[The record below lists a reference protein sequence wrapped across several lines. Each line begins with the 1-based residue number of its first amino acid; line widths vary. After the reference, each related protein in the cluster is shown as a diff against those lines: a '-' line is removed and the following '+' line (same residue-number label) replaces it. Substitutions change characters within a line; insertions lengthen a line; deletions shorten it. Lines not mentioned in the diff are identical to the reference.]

1 MVRGRG
7 IRAHGSG
14 CPGLPAAQ
22 SRRRPVLPHRR
33 RAQAREARRSG
44 ALVAARH
51 ARGRLHAAACAPPE
65 VRLGLSRAQY
75 QRISPAARPRL
86 RRLHLGRRGD
96 PRHRRQIPTKA
107 YLALALFAALHR
119 VHAYGAAA
127 FRARAPD
134 RERRVRPTRRQGLAQ
149 ARLGGGRA
157 PREQSRADQ
166 HLPHAAGRGLREKR
180 RAFRRTQPARE
191 PAGAGLLEI
200 RRCHRRNLLRRRRAR
215 LRREQSLPA
224 AGNRLLRAPGA
235 QALARGVDPAER
247 RLRRRP
253 QAGLHRRSLRRRPVR
268 PRDDHL
274 ITSTAPTRD
283 SLAGK
288 LPVSLITGFL
298 GSGKTTLLRRLL
310 RDPGM
315 NRAAVII
322 NEFGEVG
329 IDHELVASSS
339 ESETLRELFIKRRA
353 GEVIDF
359 DRVFIETTGLAD
371 PVPVLHTLQ
380 TDAMLGAQYRLDCV
394 VTLVDAVNGLENL
407 DDMPEAA
414 KQAAVADRIVITK
427 SDIARPGAVAALEA
441 RLERMNPYAARSVAV
456 NGELDVAFLRDVGPR
471 STRAT
476 PKDLERWLA
485 PSGEARAEGAYL
497 GERVRA
503 GAHDASIRS
512 FCLWFEKPFTWDT
525 FSAAVQVLTS
535 LRGSD
540 LLRVKG
546 LVNVAGE
553 SGPVVVQ
560 GAQHVFH
567 TPVTLDAWSGE
578 DRRSRIVFITRN
590 LSRESVE
597 ALFAA
602 VGTLAAPRN

>member
-1 MVRGRG
+1 M
-7 IRAHGSG
+7 A
-14 CPGLPAAQ
+14 
-22 SRRRPVLPHRR
+22 
-33 RAQAREARRSG
+33 
-44 ALVAARH
+44 
-51 ARGRLHAAACAPPE
+51 
-65 VRLGLSRAQY
+65 
-75 QRISPAARPRL
+75 SP
-86 RRLHLGRRGD
+86 
-96 PRHRRQIPTKA
+96 
-107 YLALALFAALHR
+107 
-119 VHAYGAAA
+119 
-127 FRARAPD
+127 
-134 RERRVRPTRRQGLAQ
+134 
-149 ARLGGGRA
+149 
-157 PREQSRADQ
+157 
-166 HLPHAAGRGLREKR
+166 
-180 RAFRRTQPARE
+180 
-191 PAGAGLLEI
+191 
-200 RRCHRRNLLRRRRAR
+200 
-215 LRREQSLPA
+215 
-224 AGNRLLRAPGA
+224 
-235 QALARGVDPAER
+235 
-247 RLRRRP
+247 
-253 QAGLHRRSLRRRPVR
+253 
-268 PRDDHL
+268 
-274 ITSTAPTRD
+274 APTRD

-288 LPVSLITGFL
+288 LPVTLITGFL
-298 GSGKTTLLRRLL
+298 GSGKTTLLKRLL

-315 NRAAVII
+315 NRAAVIV

-329 IDHELVASSS
+329 IDHELLASSS
-339 ESETLRELFIKRRA
+339 EQMTLLSNGCLCCTVRTDLQETLRELFIKRRA
-353 GEVIDF
+353 GEVIGF
-359 DRVFIETTGLAD
+359 DRVFVETTGLAD

-394 VTLVDAVNGLENL
+394 VTVVDAVNGLQNL

-427 SDIARPGAVAALEA
+427 SDIAKPGAVAALEA
-441 RLERMNPYAARSVAV
+441 RLERMNPYAARTVAV
-456 NGELDVAFLRDVGPR
+456 DGEVEVAFLRDVGPG

-476 PKDLERWLA
+476 PKELERWLA
-485 PSGEARAEGAYL
+485 PSGEARPAEGSYL

-512 FCLWFEKPFTWDT
+512 FCLWFENPFTWDT

-553 SGPVVVQ
+553 PGPVLVQ

-602 VGTLAAPRN
+602 VGTLSAPHN